1 MAKVRFMSASF
12 VSYLL
17 NILLLCSCY
26 AFRLSPNTISATR
39 SGYRDLLSLHM
50 NRNEL
55 GGNIVTKSLFA
66 LTEAFGS
73 IGRLLIS
80 TDKDAA
86 AIDVIPE
93 DKMIVTTAQ
102 FDEIAQNILDEY
114 KAIFWAT
121 GNMDTSLWTDNCTF
135 ADPFSSF
142 GGKGSTA
149 RFKANADNLGK
160 FVVDPSIRITSFEAN
175 QAEYTVIVG
184 EHLTVIPLILLI
196 Q

>member
-1 MAKVRFMSASF
+1 MSKLF
-12 VSYLL
+12 VSCLIK
-17 NILLLCSCY
+17 ILLLRSCY
-26 AFRLSPNTISATR
+26 AFRMAPNTISAMC
-39 SGYRDLLSLHM
+39 SGCRDLLSLHM
-50 NRNEL
+50 KQNEL

-80 TDKDAA
+80 PDTDAA
-86 AIDVIPE
+86 VIDVILG
-93 DKMIVTTAQ
+93 DKMMMTTAQ

-175 QAEYTVIVG
+175 QADYTVIVG
-184 EHLTVIPLILLI
+184 EHL
-196 Q
+196 

>member
-1 MAKVRFMSASF
+1 MSASF
-12 VSYLL
+12 VSCLFS
-17 NILLLCSCY
+17 ILLIRSCY
-26 AFRLSPNTISATR
+26 AFRMSPNTISATC
-39 SGYRDLLSLHM
+39 SGYRDMLSLYM

-80 TDKDAA
+80 TDTDNAV
-86 AIDVIPE
+86 IDVISD
-93 DKMIVTTAQ
+93 DKMIAKIVN

-121 GNMDTSLWTDNCTF
+121 GNMDTSLWTENCTF

-142 GGKGSTA
+142 GGKGSTV
-149 RFKANADNLGK
+149 RFKANADILGK

-184 EHLTVIPLILLI
+184 EQLYR
-196 Q
+196 